1 MEFTFIHSQV
11 PLRRR
16 GPGDDSAA
24 APAEPADDAA
34 DGAHDRGRLQVGR
47 GAFVAASHQAAQV
60 EGGEQRRRYQGS
72 LFGNPPNYYRFLHL
86 ALLQSWPVTL
96 DTDDTRK
103 GRLPGVY
110 RAPTAEMLSY
120 LDFSVST
127 TGMLAGIKMS
137 HASTTALCRL
147 VTLNHQFD

>member
-1 MEFTFIHSQV
+1 MKKFN
-11 PLRRR
+11 
-16 GPGDDSAA
+16 
-24 APAEPADDAA
+24 
-34 DGAHDRGRLQVGR
+34 
-47 GAFVAASHQAAQV
+47 
-60 EGGEQRRRYQGS
+60 S
-72 LFGNPPNYYRFLHL
+72 LILFLTPS
-86 ALLQSWPVTL
+86 LLQSWPVTL

-147 VTLNHQFD
+147 ILWTFDNINRDLVPNAHLTYNPNA

>member
-1 MEFTFIHSQV
+1 MVPVTIRPPHPQNLQTTLPTVRMIVDVSKSAVVLSSQQVIKLLKSKEASNVVDIKVAFLAIH
-11 PLRRR
+11 PITTY
-16 GPGDDSAA
+16 
-24 APAEPADDAA
+24 E
-34 DGAHDRGRLQVGR
+34 
-47 GAFVAASHQAAQV
+47 
-60 EGGEQRRRYQGS
+60 
-72 LFGNPPNYYRFLHL
+72 YRFLL
-86 ALLQSWPVTL
+86 FALLQSWPVTL

-137 HASTTALCRL
+137 HASTTALCR
-147 VTLNHQFD
+147 

>member
-1 MEFTFIHSQV
+1 MRENYPLIHFTRIIYEINFKCL
-11 PLRRR
+11 P
-16 GPGDDSAA
+16 
-24 APAEPADDAA
+24 
-34 DGAHDRGRLQVGR
+34 
-47 GAFVAASHQAAQV
+47 
-60 EGGEQRRRYQGS
+60 S
-72 LFGNPPNYYRFLHL
+72 LH
-86 ALLQSWPVTL
+86 QSWPVTL

-137 HASTTALCRL
+137 HASTTALCRFATVL
-147 VTLNHQFD
+147 YC